1 MEKAGVPPIA
11 IATNT
16 IHKIAD
22 DLEKELSIPL
32 IHIADCVSQ
41 KCLHDKKKKIGL
53 LGTKYTMEED
63 FLKDRLK
70 KNGLEIVIPK
80 EKEEIEEINR
90 IIFDELCKGEIK
102 ETSKKYYI
110 DCINHMIKKD
120 GIEGVILGCTEIEM
134 LIKQED
140 ITIPVYDTTQAHIDS
155 LVEFITEE
163 RA

>member
-1 MEKAGVPPIA
+1 
-11 IATNT
+11 
-16 IHKIAD
+16 
-22 DLEKELSIPL
+22 
-32 IHIADCVSQ
+32 
-41 KCLHDKKKKIGL
+41 
-53 LGTKYTMEED
+53 MEED

-80 EKEEIEEINR
+80 DKEEIEEINR

-110 DCINHMIKKD
+110 DCINHMMKKD

-155 LVEFITEE
+155 LVDYITEE

>member
-1 MEKAGVPPIA
+1 M
-11 IATNT
+11 
-16 IHKIAD
+16 
-22 DLEKELSIPL
+22 
-32 IHIADCVSQ
+32 
-41 KCLHDKKKKIGL
+41 
-53 LGTKYTMEED
+53 
-63 FLKDRLK
+63 
-70 KNGLEIVIPK
+70 
-80 EKEEIEEINR
+80 
-90 IIFDELCKGEIK
+90 CKGEIK

-155 LVEFITEE
+155 LVDYITEE